1 MNSLRKKE
9 KNRWPLSSF
18 EKLNHLSTYRT
29 TQFFLIYDHCSFL
42 DVYNMKTSSP
52 NSNGGAINFG
62 FIKDLAQVYLTL
74 SNSILKG
81 TKASKHGG
89 AVAIAVNN
97 QINIKNCTFEENRAD
112 NQKDSGSSLLEEKAD
127 GRGGAIF
134 ICTKYKDKQVAD
146 SLIIEDCTFRKNAAF
161 DDYGIYID
169 GEEMPTGTTSIK
181 NNKFFDN

>member
-1 MNSLRKKE
+1 M
-9 KNRWPLSSF
+9 
-18 EKLNHLSTYRT
+18 
-29 TQFFLIYDHCSFL
+29 
-42 DVYNMKTSSP
+42 
-52 NSNGGAINFG
+52 
-62 FIKDLAQVYLTL
+62 TL

-81 TKASKHGG
+81 NKASKYGG

-97 QINIKNCTFEENRAD
+97 QININNCTFEENRAD